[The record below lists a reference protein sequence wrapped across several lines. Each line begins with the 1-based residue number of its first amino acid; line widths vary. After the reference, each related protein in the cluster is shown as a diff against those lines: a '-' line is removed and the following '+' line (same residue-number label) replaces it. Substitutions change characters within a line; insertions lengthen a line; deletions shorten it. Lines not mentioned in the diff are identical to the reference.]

1 MERTKPQRAM
11 KLTAAPQQTI
21 RVFWGK
27 RSIGDQSVPSMHNQ
41 LGQTP
46 RPEPEDA
53 QQDRETP
60 GDAPVDQTVDARGKT
75 WAEEITAAPEVINL
89 DTRADDSI
97 EQLQAWFIQEA
108 EKEMQEVTSDGN
120 RDLR

>member
-1 MERTKPQRAM
+1 M

-21 RVFWGK
+21 MGFWGK
-27 RSIGDQSVPSMHNQ
+27 RSIWDQSVPSMHNQ
-41 LGQTP
+41 MGRMQ
-46 RPEPEDA
+46 RPEPEDT

-60 GDAPVDQTVDARGKT
+60 GDTPLDQTIDARGRI

-97 EQLQAWFIQEA
+97 EQLQ
-108 EKEMQEVTSDGN
+108 T
-120 RDLR
+120 